1 MEMVVIQ
8 LDAMVLLQVLEELLQ
23 QLVELEKEVMEIQ
36 VVLVVELV
44 AEQQVDQVGQEIL
57 PQSVQHKVLMVEVL
71 LLLIQ
76 ITLRVAEVEQPK

>member
-1 MEMVVIQ
+1 MVAIK
-8 LDAMVLLQVLEELLQ
+8 LDALVLLQVLEELLQ
-23 QLVELEKEVMEIQ
+23 QVVELEQEVMELQ